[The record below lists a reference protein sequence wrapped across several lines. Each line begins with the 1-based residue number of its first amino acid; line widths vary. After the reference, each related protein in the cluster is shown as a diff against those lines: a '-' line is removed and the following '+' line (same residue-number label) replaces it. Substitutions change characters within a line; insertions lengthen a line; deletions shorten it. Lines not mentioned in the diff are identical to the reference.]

1 MIISYSGYENITS
14 KIHSGYIS
22 EAEDID
28 GLCNNL
34 IKIYQMK
41 NTDLEK
47 MGQRGY
53 NFVMKERTY
62 NVLAKD
68 YTTIF

>member
-1 MIISYSGYENITS
+1 
-14 KIHSGYIS
+14 
-22 EAEDID
+22 
-28 GLCNNL
+28 
-34 IKIYQMK
+34 MK

>member
-1 MIISYSGYENITS
+1 MCYMIASKRRNYIILDYRGINRWIICIVKKPMIISYSGYENITS

-34 IKIYQMK
+34 IKIY
-41 NTDLEK
+41 
-47 MGQRGY
+47 
-53 NFVMKERTY
+53 
-62 NVLAKD
+62 
-68 YTTIF
+68 